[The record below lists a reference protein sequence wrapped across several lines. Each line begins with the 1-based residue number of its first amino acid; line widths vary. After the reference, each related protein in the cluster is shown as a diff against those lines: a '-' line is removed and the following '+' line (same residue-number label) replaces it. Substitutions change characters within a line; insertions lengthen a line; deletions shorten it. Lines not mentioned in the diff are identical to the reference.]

1 MLRPSNQL
9 WNVSIQ
15 NKGDVCQFLLIR
27 AMKRLPQQRPLNDRE
42 KKVGLIMPTHMCMYP
57 EYLVKICPVH
67 SEITGLQGNC

>member
-1 MLRPSNQL
+1 
-9 WNVSIQ
+9 
-15 NKGDVCQFLLIR
+15 
-27 AMKRLPQQRPLNDRE
+27 MKRLPQQRPLNDRE